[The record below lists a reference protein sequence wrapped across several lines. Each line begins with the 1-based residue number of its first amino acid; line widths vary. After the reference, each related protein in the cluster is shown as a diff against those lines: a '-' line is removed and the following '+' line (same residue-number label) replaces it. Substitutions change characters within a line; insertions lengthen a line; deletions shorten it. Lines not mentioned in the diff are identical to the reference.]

1 MKKSLAIIGIGAAFL
16 AVSLWVW
23 LSQGRNAKAV
33 RAKFRLGGTLLAL
46 TGMMSLGSCESLGM
60 VDCYDPAPQN
70 EIWVSDGDLEIQD
83 GVIEVRNGDQLSICA
98 QYLTTDE
105 IIVAINDSGAME
117 IQREVFKAE
126 QSVNEYLF
134 TVDVADYVGEAE
146 LIVYLGGDGNEI
158 PCYAAPLNVVE

>member
-1 MKKSLAIIGIGAAFL
+1 MKKSLAIVGIGAAFL

-23 LSQGRNAKAV
+23 LSQGKSAKAV
-33 RAKFRLGGTLLAL
+33 RAKFRLGGALLTL
-46 TGMMSLGSCESLGM
+46 TGMMTLGSCSVM
-60 VDCYDPAPQN
+60 VDCYDPAPMN
-70 EIWVSDGDLEIQD
+70 EVWVDFGDLETVD
-83 GVIEVRNGDQLSICA
+83 VIEVRNGDQLSVGA

-146 LIVYLGGDGNEI
+146 LIVYLGGEGNETPI
-158 PCYAAPLNVVE
+158 FARSLNVVE